1 MWNPF
6 VSFKYD
12 RKSDGVAF
20 FGIPSFPFPCHSDTP
35 YAYPLPLSSLLHFS
49 FFRRFLSLDSFPP
62 FIHCAVSAVLC
73 SVAQLSRVQLCDSGL
88 QPTRPLCPWNFPG
101 KNTRVGCH
109 FLLQGIFLTQGLN
122 PHLLHWQVDSLPL
135 HHLGSPKRSLVFSI
149 LLYSSVYLLCSLR
162 RVCFSL
168 FLFHF

>member
-1 MWNPF
+1 MVCHVNPF

-12 RKSDGVAF
+12 RRSDGVAF

-35 YAYPLPLSSLLHFS
+35 YAYPLLLSSLLHFS

-73 SVAQLSRVQLCDSGL
+73 SVAQFSRVRLCDSGL

-101 KNTRVGCH
+101 KNTGVGCH
-109 FLLQGIFLTQGLN
+109 FLLQGIFQTQGLN
-122 PHLLHWQVDSLPL
+122 PCPLHLLLWQVDSLPL
-135 HHLGSPKRSLVFSI
+135 HHLGSPLK
-149 LLYSSVYLLCSLR
+149 
-162 RVCFSL
+162 
-168 FLFHF
+168 H